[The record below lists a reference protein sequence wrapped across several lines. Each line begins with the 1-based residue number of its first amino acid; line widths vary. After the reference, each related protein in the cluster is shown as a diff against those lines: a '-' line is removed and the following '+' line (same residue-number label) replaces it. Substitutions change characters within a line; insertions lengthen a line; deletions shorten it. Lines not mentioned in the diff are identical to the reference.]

1 MTVIGKLFAVS
12 AAAALLFST
21 HAIAQEKKPAA
32 APKPAAAAS
41 PCKGIDE
48 TACKGNT
55 ACQWIAPKKGKQ
67 KPYCKLKAKAK
78 KATPKS

>member
-1 MTVIGKLFAVS
+1 MTVIGKLFAAS

-21 HAIAQEKKPAA
+21 GVIAQEKKPA

-55 ACQWIAPKKGKQ
+55 ACHWIAPKKGKQ

>member
-1 MTVIGKLFAVS
+1 MTVIGKLFAAS
-12 AAAALLFST
+12 ATAALLFST
-21 HAIAQEKKPAA
+21 GAIALEKKPA

>member
-1 MTVIGKLFAVS
+1 MTVIGKLFAAS

-21 HAIAQEKKPAA
+21 GAIAQEK
-32 APKPAAAAS
+32 KPAAAAS

>member
-1 MTVIGKLFAVS
+1 MTVIGKLFAAS
-12 AAAALLFST
+12 AAAALLFGT
-21 HAIAQEKKPAA
+21 GAIAQEKKPAT
-32 APKPAAAAS
+32 PKPAAAAS